1 MENKDLAIIY
11 KAKQKEVKDI
21 IKKLN
26 SSSIDLSDKLEEIEL
41 IDKKLKEKI
50 KKENSIDIY
59 EESIDKIDLI
69 INDIKDNYE
78 CYYKIFALYKDLKQK
93 LLNVNA
99 DSINELVLISKELL
113 SQVKQSST
121 IDFEK
126 EQELVLKVYEAIYS
140 VLKQI

>member
-59 EESIDKIDLI
+59 EESMKIVQDRLTP
-69 INDIKDNYE
+69 
-78 CYYKIFALYKDLKQK
+78 AGQ
-93 LLNVNA
+93 
-99 DSINELVLISKELL
+99 
-113 SQVKQSST
+113 
-121 IDFEK
+121 
-126 EQELVLKVYEAIYS
+126 
-140 VLKQI
+140 